1 VFIRLGMGLF
11 GAGLA
16 GFLLVSVI
24 LGEAPGKRLVFWLR
38 FWLGIGCGLGI
49 TSLHYFFWRLV
60 ADPARGLFLI
70 GEFLLL
76 LILFGN
82 YASASPAD
90 WVFLRGGPNLK
101 NILKQPSL
109 LAWVFLMVAGFALL
123 THIVGFLKKPHG
135 GWDAWMIW
143 NLDARFLF
151 RGGEYW
157 QNLFAP
163 QLIHPDYPLMVPAS
177 VARLWSIMGKE
188 SIFAPA
194 VLGGI
199 YAVSIIAVL
208 VTAVRYLRGPRLGYI
223 AGLALLGSAGFHFH
237 APTQSSDFPLGL
249 YILGILVS
257 INFYDSDEYSRPGFL
272 VVAGLLAGLATWTKN
287 EGWLLLVALILARSV
302 QAVFRQTAANLWRE
316 ARLFFGGLAP
326 ILALVLFFKLWFAPA
341 NDLVAALGPATLEN
355 LLDANRYTSVAG
367 EFLWQ
372 SVSLDPKI
380 STPFAML
387 PLLFLFFGFRKNG
400 LKRPGVIVGL
410 LVLAIMFAGYA
421 IIFITT
427 PHRLEWHLYT
437 ANARLFLQLW
447 PGAVFIVV
455 LLLSDSAQQN

>member
-1 VFIRLGMGLF
+1 MFIRLGLGLL
-11 GAGLA
+11 GAELA

-24 LGEAPGKRLVFWLR
+24 LREAPGKRPVFWLR
-38 FWLGIGCGLGI
+38 FWLGIACGFGI
-49 TSLHYFFWRLV
+49 ASLHYFFWRLV
-60 ADPARGLFLI
+60 ADPATGLFMI
-70 GEFLLL
+70 GELLL
-76 LILFGN
+76 LLVLFGI

-90 WVFLRGGPNLK
+90 WASIQGGLNLN
-101 NILKQPSL
+101 NILKRPTL
-109 LAWVFLMVAGFALL
+109 LGWVFLMVAGIAFI

-163 QLIHPDYPLMVPAS
+163 QLVHPDYPLLIPAS
-177 VARLWSIMGKE
+177 VARLWSMMGKE

-194 VLGGI
+194 FLGGI
-199 YAVSIIAVL
+199 YATAIIALL
-208 VTAVRYLRGPRLGYI
+208 VTAVRYLRGPGLGYI
-223 AGLALLGSAGFHFH
+223 AGLALLASAGFHFH
-237 APTQSSDFPLGL
+237 APTQSADFPLGL
-249 YILGILVS
+249 DMLGILVS
-257 INFYDSDEYSRPGFL
+257 INFYDREEDSRPSFL
-272 VVAGLLAGLATWTKN
+272 VLAGLLAGLATWTKN

-316 ARLFFGGLAP
+316 ARLFFAGLAP
-326 ILALVLFFKLWFAPA
+326 VLALVLFFKLRFAPA
-341 NDLVAALGPATLEN
+341 NDLVAALGPGTFAN
-355 LLDANRYTSVAG
+355 LLDASRYTSVAG

-372 SVSLDPKI
+372 SISLDPKI

-387 PLLFLFFGFRKNG
+387 PLLFLFFGFRKIS
-400 LKRPGVIVGL
+400 LKQPGVILGL

-421 IIFITT
+421 AIFITT

-447 PGAVFIVV
+447 PGAVFMMM
-455 LLLSDSAQQN
+455 LLLDC

>member
-1 VFIRLGMGLF
+1 MFIRLGLGLL

-24 LGEAPGKRLVFWLR
+24 LRDASGKRPDFWLR

-49 TSLHYFFWRLV
+49 ASLDYFFWRLV

-70 GEFLLL
+70 GEFFVLLV
-76 LILFGN
+76 LFGI
-82 YASASPAD
+82 YAGTSSAD
-90 WVFLRGGPNLK
+90 WVSTRGGL
-101 NILKQPSL
+101 ILKDRLKWPSL
-109 LAWVFLMVAGFALL
+109 LGWVFFMIAGIALL

-163 QLIHPDYPLMVPAS
+163 QLVHPDYPLLIPAS
-177 VARLWSIMGKE
+177 VARLWSMMGKE

-194 VLGGI
+194 ILGGI
-199 YAVSIIAVL
+199 YALAIIGLL

-223 AGLALLGSAGFHFH
+223 AGLTLLASAGFHFH

-249 YILGILVS
+249 YILGVLVA
-257 INFYDSDEYSRPGFL
+257 INSYDREEYSRPSFL
-272 VVAGLLAGLATWTKN
+272 VLAGLLAGLATWTKN

-341 NDLVAALGPATLEN
+341 NDLVAAWGPATLEN